1 MIAGLGLI
9 ALLFVLIMIN
19 VPVYV
24 SLGVAGTT
32 GLAIIAMGPGF
43 GDPFIAIP
51 QSLYSGIGFFPLLAI
66 PLFILAGEI
75 MNRSGI
81 TDKLVRFSVMLI
93 GRMPASLA
101 KEHARKYVRIG

>member
-51 QSLYSGIGFFPLLAI
+51 PIAIFRDRFFPVA
-66 PLFILAGEI
+66 
-75 MNRSGI
+75 RDSTVHSGRRNHEP
-81 TDKLVRFSVMLI
+81 VGYHRQVGAVFC
-93 GRMPASLA
+93 
-101 KEHARKYVRIG
+101 HADR